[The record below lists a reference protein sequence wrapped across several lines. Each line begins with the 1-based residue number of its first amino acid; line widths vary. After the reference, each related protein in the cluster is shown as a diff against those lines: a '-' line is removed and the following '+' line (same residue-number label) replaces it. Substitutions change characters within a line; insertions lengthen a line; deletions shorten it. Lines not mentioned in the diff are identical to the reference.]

1 MIIPLL
7 RIALISR
14 QENTCDFYRNLL
26 SGREDILFETYGSI
40 DDLKKGCREKNYAGL
55 MIDMWT
61 HIGSVHADKE
71 FVYALDKIFPIL
83 YIGDQDQKPSPLDP
97 AGGWLMARQHEIKI
111 LEDFIQN
118 QCRGTKPRG
127 IRSAARREFFFN
139 AHVQF
144 AGQEKPFKT
153 NTWNISPSGCFV
165 ISSQEHHAGDS
176 VWLTITDWNDKTAI
190 AGEIKWSRP
199 WGGDFRSLPGAGIA
213 FKEISATQNKALAA
227 LLK

>member
-14 QENTCDFYRNLL
+14 QENTCAFYRNLM
-26 SGREDILFETYGSI
+26 SGRENIHFETYASI
-40 DDLKKGCREKNYAGL
+40 DELKKSCLDKNYAGL
-55 MIDMWT
+55 IIDMWT

-71 FVYALDKIFPIL
+71 FVYALDRIFPIL

-97 AGGWLMARQHEIKI
+97 AGGWLMARQHEVKI
-111 LEDFIQN
+111 LDDFIQN
-118 QCRGTKPRG
+118 QCRSIKPRG
-127 IRSAARREFFFN
+127 IRATLRREFFFN

-144 AGQEKPFKT
+144 NGQEKSIKT

-165 ISSQEHHAGDS
+165 ISSQEQQIGDP
-176 VWLTITDWNDKTAI
+176 VWLTITDWSDKTAI
-190 AGEIKWSRP
+190 AGEIRWSRP
-199 WGGDFRSLPGAGIA
+199 WGDDFRSLPGVGIA
-213 FKEISATQNKALAA
+213 FKNITAAQNQALAA